1 MSVSLGVKVMAQRSL
16 HQTTSLHDSPC
27 IGICT
32 VTYGMTRTCKG
43 CGRTAK
49 EIRDW
54 NTFTEV
60 EKKLIVVRCWEDYL
74 PRQKRE
80 LLQEQEGKENGLV

>member
-1 MSVSLGVKVMAQRSL
+1 MMLQTRL
-16 HQTTSLHDSPC
+16 HEATGLANSPC
-27 IGICT
+27 IGVCT

-43 CGRTAK
+43 CGRTAS

-54 NTFTEV
+54 NTFTDC
-60 EKKLIVVRCWEDYL
+60 EKKLIVLRCWEDYL

-80 LLQEQEGKENGLV
+80 AQEEHNRRKNELV

>member
-43 CGRTAK
+43 CGRTAT

-60 EKKLIVVRCWEDYL
+60 EKKL
-74 PRQKRE
+74 KRE
-80 LLQEQEGKENGLV
+80 LLQEQEGKENELV

>member
-1 MSVSLGVKVMAQRSL
+1 MLDSSGVEMTQKLL
-16 HQTTSLHDSPC
+16 HETSSLHDSPC
-27 IGICT
+27 IGMCT
-32 VTYGMTRTCKG
+32 VTQWGTRTCKG
-43 CGRTAK
+43 CGRTAT

-80 LLQEQEGKENGLV
+80 CIKNYRNI

>member
-1 MSVSLGVKVMAQRSL
+1 MAQKAL
-16 HQTTSLHDSPC
+16 HETTGLADSPC

-32 VTYGMTRTCKG
+32 VTQWGTRTCKG
-43 CGRTAK
+43 CGRTAS

-54 NTFTEV
+54 NTFEDV
-60 EKKLIVVRCWEDYL
+60 EKKLIVLRCWEDYL

-80 LLQEQEGKENGLV
+80 ALQLHKNKS